1 MERPSWDDI
10 WISFA
15 ELISQRSINQ
25 KFKVGAVVVTSDNTQ
40 VLSIGYNGDY
50 KGGPNIIESEEPGQS
65 GLIHAEVNALIKM
78 DYNNPKGK
86 KMYVSLS
93 PCIDCAKLIL
103 NSDVKEIIY
112 KNEYRSCDGINLLK
126 SNGVI
131 VRSYNNL

>member
-103 NSDVKEIIY
+103 NSDIKEVIY
-112 KNEYRSCDGINLLK
+112 KNEYRSCDEINLLRT
-126 SNGVI
+126 NGVI

>member
-50 KGGPNIIESEEPGQS
+50 KGGPNIIESE
-65 GLIHAEVNALIKM
+65 
-78 DYNNPKGK
+78 
-86 KMYVSLS
+86 
-93 PCIDCAKLIL
+93 
-103 NSDVKEIIY
+103 
-112 KNEYRSCDGINLLK
+112 
-126 SNGVI
+126 
-131 VRSYNNL
+131 